1 MFHAGVEHTD
11 ALGQRA
17 QEALFLFF
25 HHASYQLLLRG
36 QLRISVAHLP
46 YQHGHKLV
54 DESVFLSQERVG
66 ITDGAAQDAANDV
79 TRLGVAGQLAV
90 GDGESYSPE
99 VVSANSHGHVHVL
112 LLAIL
117 QPAEPLNLLDDGLE
131 DVGIIVGVLV
141 LQHAHQSL
149 KAHAGVYHVHG
160 QRLQRAV
167 GLAVVLHEH
176 DVPYLDHLG
185 IVLVHH
191 FPARHL
197 GFFLGRAGV
206 HVYLRAGAAGTRVA
220 HLPEVVVLVA
230 VDDMVLWHVLGPVL
244 SGLVITG
251 KPFFGRAFE
260 YGDVQVLGVQA
271 QHVH

>member
-1 MFHAGVEHTD
+1 M
-11 ALGQRA
+11 
-17 QEALFLFF
+17 
-25 HHASYQLLLRG
+25 
-36 QLRISVAHLP
+36 
-46 YQHGHKLV
+46 
-54 DESVFLSQERVG
+54 
-66 ITDGAAQDAANDV
+66 
-79 TRLGVAGQLAV
+79 
-90 GDGESYSPE
+90 
-99 VVSANSHGHVHVL
+99 VSANSHGHVHVL

-191 FPARHL
+191 FPAGNL
-197 GFFLGRAGV
+197 GFLLGSTGI
-206 HVYLRAGAAGTRVA
+206 HVYLRAGTAGTRVT
-220 HLPEVVVLVA
+220 HLPEVVMLVA

-244 SGLVITG
+244 GGLVITG

-271 QHVH
+271 QHVHQVFPRHVYGSLLEIVAEAPVSEHLEHGMVIGVMPHLLQVVVLSAHSQAFL